1 MKEIIRKIITVSMI
15 LFLFCGCA
23 NEKQETDHKKIKVAV
38 TIFPLCDW
46 TRQLSLGSENIEL
59 LQIVSSSSDLHSYQ
73 PSAKDIMN
81 ITTADVFIYVG
92 GESDK
97 WVEDVLEQSDS
108 KDLTAIDLMDALESR
123 VLEEEEKEG
132 MEEEHEEH
140 EHEHEKEYDE
150 HVWLSLKN
158 AKSVCE
164 AITKVLI
171 EKDEANKKIY
181 EENLS
186 SYLKQLDELEGEFL
200 KAREEAGKE
209 VILFADRFPFL
220 YLCKDL
226 GIDYYAAFKGC
237 SAETEASFETI
248 RFLANKVD
256 ELGLKTLICLEDN
269 NRKIAETIIENT
281 KNKDAKI
288 VHMHSMQSKTNDDD
302 TYLKLMEENLEAL
315 KQALE

>member
-1 MKEIIRKIITVSMI
+1 
-15 LFLFCGCA
+15 
-23 NEKQETDHKKIKVAV
+23 
-38 TIFPLCDW
+38 
-46 TRQLSLGSENIEL
+46 
-59 LQIVSSSSDLHSYQ
+59 
-73 PSAKDIMN
+73 MN

-108 KDLTAIDLMDALESR
+108 KDLTAIDLMDVLESR

-140 EHEHEKEYDE
+140 EHEHEEEYDE

-171 EKDEANKKIY
+171 EKDEANKQIF
-181 EENLS
+181 EENLA
-186 SYLKQLDELEGEFL
+186 SYLSQLDELENEFV
-200 KAREEAGKE
+200 KARGSAGKDAI
-209 VILFADRFPFL
+209 VFADRFPFL

-248 RFLANKVD
+248 RFLADKVD